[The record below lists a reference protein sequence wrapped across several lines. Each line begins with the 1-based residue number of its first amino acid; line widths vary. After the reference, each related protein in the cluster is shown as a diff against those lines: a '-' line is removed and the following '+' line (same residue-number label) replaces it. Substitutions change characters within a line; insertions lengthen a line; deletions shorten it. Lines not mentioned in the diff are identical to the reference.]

1 MMKLIRPLCTF
12 SLLAF
17 MVLAF
22 SRGYSGWTQA
32 TLPVLASS
40 TGPLAAQGTPDP
52 WWKHAVIYEIY
63 PRSFQDSTGD
73 GIGDLRG
80 ITQRLD
86 YLQSLGVDAI
96 WLSPIYPSPQVDFGY
111 DISDYENVDPQYGTL
126 ADFDELVAE
135 AKKRNIRII
144 MDMVMNHTSDKH
156 PWFVA
161 SRSSRTNPK
170 RDWYIWRDGKGPG
183 IPPNNWESVFGHSA
197 WKFDATTNHWY
208 YHKFYPE
215 QPDLNWRNPE
225 VEKAMFDSVRF
236 WLDRGV
242 AGFRLDAIPTLF
254 EDPQLRNEKEIG
266 GVNAYGD
273 LNLDNSYTDNLAEVH
288 DVMRRLRK
296 VVASYPG
303 DRVLIGETYLP
314 NIQELD
320 KWYGGSRH
328 DELNLPMDM
337 QIGFTNKL
345 DANLFRQRIEEVETK
360 VHGNQPLVV
369 FDNHDNARSWNRYGD
384 GVHDDAIAR
393 LLATMLFT
401 TRATALMY
409 YGQELGMV
417 TTTPTRKE
425 DVKDPIGVIG
435 WPNEKGRD
443 GERTPMQWN
452 ASKDAGFSTAAATW
466 LPIPPDYTTIN
477 VKAEEA
483 DPNSLLDWY
492 KKLIELRRTN
502 PALRNGQLQML
513 DPTNPNVLSYLRKGP
528 PGLPS
533 VVVSLNFTAQPQT
546 VSLDL
551 AGTGIAGVN
560 IITLM
565 TDDAS
570 LQSTKSLT
578 HIVLPPFVSWVAS
591 VQ

>member
-1 MMKLIRPLCTF
+1 MTNLTRSMRTF
-12 SLLAF
+12 FLPAFMLLAF
-17 MVLAF
+17 
-22 SRGYSGWTQA
+22 SCGCSGWAQTP
-32 TLPVLASS
+32 LLVLASS
-40 TGPLAAQGTPDP
+40 TGSLAAQGTPDP

-86 YLQSLGVDAI
+86 YLQSLRVDAI

-156 PWFVA
+156 PWFIE

-197 WKFDATTNHWY
+197 WKFDATTNQWY

-254 EDPQLRNEKEIG
+254 EDPQLRDEKEVG

-273 LNLDNSYTDNLAEVH
+273 PNLDNSYTDNLSEVH

-296 VVASYPG
+296 MVASYPG

-337 QIGFTNKL
+337 QIGFANKL
-345 DANLFRQRIEEVETK
+345 DVNLFRQRIEEVETK
-360 VHGNQPLVV
+360 VHGNQPLIV

-393 LLATMLFT
+393 LIATMLFT

-425 DVKDPIGVIG
+425 DVKDPIGTIG

-466 LPIPPDYTTIN
+466 LPVPPDYKTVN

-483 DPNSLLDWY
+483 DPNSLLNWY
-492 KKLIELRRTN
+492 KKLVELRRTD
-502 PALRNGQLQML
+502 PALRDGALHML

-528 PGLPS
+528 PGSPS

-551 AGTGIAGVN
+551 AGTGVISNN
-560 IITLM
+560 IKTLM
-565 TDDAS
+565 TNDAS
-570 LQSTKSLT
+570 LQSTVSLT
-578 HIVLPPFVSWVAS
+578 KIVLPPFASWVAS

>member
-1 MMKLIRPLCTF
+1 
-12 SLLAF
+12 
-17 MVLAF
+17 
-22 SRGYSGWTQA
+22 
-32 TLPVLASS
+32 
-40 TGPLAAQGTPDP
+40 
-52 WWKHAVIYEIY
+52 
-63 PRSFQDSTGD
+63 
-73 GIGDLRG
+73 
-80 ITQRLD
+80 
-86 YLQSLGVDAI
+86 
-96 WLSPIYPSPQVDFGY
+96 
-111 DISDYENVDPQYGTL
+111 
-126 ADFDELVAE
+126 
-135 AKKRNIRII
+135 
-144 MDMVMNHTSDKH
+144 MVMNHTSDKH

-197 WKFDATTNHWY
+197 WKFDATTNQWY

-273 LNLDNSYTDNLAEVH
+273 LNLDNSYTDNLPEVH

-296 VVASYPG
+296 MVASYPG

-452 ASKDAGFSTAAATW
+452 ASKDAGFSTGAATW
-466 LPIPPDYTTIN
+466 LPVPPDYTTIN
-477 VKAEEA
+477 VQAEEA

-502 PALRNGQLQML
+502 PALRDGEPQML